1 MEGIVSIVID
11 DYSADKFV
19 VQVVDTGKGISS
31 EDLKQI
37 FVMYGRI
44 KEYQMNL
51 QSEGVGLG
59 LSTAKQM
66 IEYLDGTIKIES
78 ELGKGTIVCFTMLKQ
93 MNELQK

>member
-44 KEYQMNL
+44 KEY
-51 QSEGVGLG
+51 
-59 LSTAKQM
+59 
-66 IEYLDGTIKIES
+66 
-78 ELGKGTIVCFTMLKQ
+78 
-93 MNELQK
+93 